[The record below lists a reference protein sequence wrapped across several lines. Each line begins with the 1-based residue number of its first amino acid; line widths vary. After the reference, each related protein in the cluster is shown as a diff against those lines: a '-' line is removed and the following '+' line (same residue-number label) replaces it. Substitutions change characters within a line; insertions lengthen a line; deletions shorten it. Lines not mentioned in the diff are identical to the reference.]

1 MPSISLRLVDANL
14 NRASEGLRV
23 PLATLILAGREVD
36 QRICDLFAGSFPS
49 GVKMPVLNP
58 AFFSENVLP
67 EVSQSQYLVAIG
79 LAVN

>member
-1 MPSISLRLVDANL
+1 MTIGLVPVI
-14 NRASEGLRV
+14 G
-23 PLATLILAGREVD
+23 I
-36 QRICDLFAGSFPS
+36 PS
-49 GVKMPVLNP
+49 GVKMPILNP